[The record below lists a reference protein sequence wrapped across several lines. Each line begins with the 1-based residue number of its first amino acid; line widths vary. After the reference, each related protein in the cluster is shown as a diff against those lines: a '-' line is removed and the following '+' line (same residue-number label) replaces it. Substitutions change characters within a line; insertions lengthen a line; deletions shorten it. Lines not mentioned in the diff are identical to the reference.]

1 MPRRILPLP
10 LLSLLATGLLA
21 AGLLATST
29 PVQARTL
36 SARIASITTPV
47 ARLEQVSVRLE
58 WPADAETGQLIL
70 SARRVLAP
78 DLGYRFDDLTW
89 RCPLQRRANPQEW
102 RCEGEIRSAG
112 RSPLRL
118 GVDLATATTDA
129 VLSRGTAN
137 LALHRNAGSPD
148 ITRID
153 LARVPLAWSQALLAQ
168 AWPEAN
174 LKAGTM
180 GGRLDIHTPS
190 AQPLRVQGHL
200 ALAGLGLDTPDGSI
214 AAEGLGA
221 QFDIDY
227 RKSAN
232 LSLLTLEGSLRGG
245 EMLVGN
251 GYFALPAM
259 PVAVGI
265 AARQQGAD
273 GWEIPRLLWDDGD
286 ALKIEGSLGFNPQL
300 DLNEADLRV
309 RSDEI
314 APLGPRY
321 LSGWLGMAGLSGL
334 QLHGAIGAH
343 VQVRGGAMIL
353 AEADLREVSV
363 VDAQQRFR
371 FDGLNGKPVFS
382 AHAPVQSDLR
392 WRGGAIH
399 GLAFGAAEL
408 PLASAEGGI
417 GLREAIS
424 VPMLGGDLRF
434 ETLNLRPPAG
444 ERGLEFDFGLA
455 VEGLDVGQLAKA
467 MDWPAFE
474 GRLDGRI
481 PKARYANDRLDFDG
495 TLTTGMFDG
504 TVQVSGLAM
513 ERPFGTAPTLSA
525 DIVMDD
531 LNLESL
537 TKVFGFGEIT
547 GALDG
552 SIRNL
557 RLVDWSAEGF
567 DADLHTDP
575 SWKGR
580 RRISQRAV
588 QDLSSVGG
596 GGGGL
601 GNSLQ
606 AQALKLFD
614 DFGYRR
620 IGISCKLAEQ
630 VCDMDGLGSAG
641 NGFII
646 VQGSGLPRLT
656 VVGYNRRVDW
666 PTLVERLTAVTQG
679 ESKPVIE

>member
-1 MPRRILPLP
+1 MSRRILPPL
-10 LLSLLATGLLA
+10 LLSLLANGLLVTGIPA
-21 AGLLATST
+21 
-29 PVQARTL
+29 QARTL
-36 SARIASITTPV
+36 SARIARITTPV
-47 ARLEQVSVRLE
+47 ASLEQVSVRLE
-58 WPADAETGQLIL
+58 WPADAAVGQLTL

-89 RCPLQRRANPQEW
+89 RCPLQRSANQQGW

-112 RSPLRL
+112 RSPLKL

-129 VLSRGTAN
+129 VLSRGDAK

-153 LARVPLAWSQALLAQ
+153 LTRVPLAWSQALLAQ

-180 GGRLDIHTPS
+180 SGRLDIHTPS
-190 AQPLRVQGHL
+190 KPPLRVEGRL

-227 RKSAN
+227 RKSAG
-232 LSLLTLEGSLRGG
+232 LSLVTLDGSLRGG

-251 GYFALPAM
+251 GYIALPAT
-259 PVAVGI
+259 PVAI
-265 AARQQGAD
+265 NLAARQQGAK
-273 GWEIPRLLWDDGD
+273 GWEIPQLRWDDGN
-286 ALKIEGSLGFNPQL
+286 ALKIEGSIAFDPRLNL
-300 DLNEADLRV
+300 DDADLRV
-309 RSDEI
+309 QSDDL
-314 APLGPRY
+314 APLRPRY
-321 LSGWLGMAGLSGL
+321 LSGWLGMAGLSEL
-334 QLHGAIGAH
+334 QLQGAISAH
-343 VQVRGGAMIL
+343 MRMRAGVMVR

-363 VDAQQRFR
+363 IDGQQRFR
-371 FDGLNGKPVFS
+371 FDGLNGSPVFS
-382 AHAPVQSDLR
+382 AHAPVRSNLR

-399 GLAFGAAEL
+399 GLAFGPATL
-408 PLASAEGGI
+408 PLASAEGVI
-417 GLREAIS
+417 GLREPVS
-424 VPMLGGDLRF
+424 VPMLGGGLRF

-455 VEGLDVGQLAKA
+455 VEGLEVGRLAAA

-481 PKARYANDRLDFDG
+481 PKARYANDRLDFEG
-495 TLTTGMFDG
+495 TLSTRMFDG

-630 VCDMDGLGSAG
+630 VCDMDGLRSAG

-646 VQGSGLPRLT
+646 VEGSGLPRLT
-656 VVGYNRRVDW
+656 VTGYNRRVDW
-666 PTLVERLTAVTQG
+666 PTLVERLVAVTQG

>member
-1 MPRRILPLP
+1 MPRRILPLL
-10 LLSLLATGLLA
+10 LLSLLATGLSMT
-21 AGLLATST
+21 GT
-29 PVQARTL
+29 PAQARTL
-36 SARIASITTPV
+36 SAEIARITTPV
-47 ARLEQVSVRLE
+47 ASLEQVGVRLE
-58 WPADAETGQLIL
+58 WPADAQAGQLTL
-70 SARRVLAP
+70 SAKRVVAP

-89 RCPLQRRANPQEW
+89 RCPLQRPANQRGW

-112 RSPLRL
+112 RRSLNL

-129 VLSRGTAN
+129 VLSQGNAS

-168 AWPEAN
+168 AWPAAN

-180 GGRLDIHTPS
+180 DGRLDIHTPS
-190 AQPLRVQGHL
+190 ERPLRVEGRL
-200 ALAGLGLDTPDGSI
+200 SLAGLGLDTPDGSI

-221 QFDIDY
+221 RFDIDY
-227 RKSAN
+227 RKSAG
-232 LSLLTLEGSLRGG
+232 LSLVTVDGDLRGG

-251 GYFALPAM
+251 GYVALPETL
-259 PVAVGI
+259 VTVNL
-265 AARQQGAD
+265 AARQQGTR
-273 GWEIPRLLWDDGD
+273 GWEIPQLRWGDDA
-286 ALKIEGSLGFNPQL
+286 ALKIEGSIGFDPRLNL
-300 DLNEADLRV
+300 DNADLRV
-309 RSDEI
+309 KSDDL
-314 APLGPRY
+314 APLRPRY
-321 LSGWLGMAGLSGL
+321 LSGWLGMAGLGEL
-334 QLHGAIGAH
+334 QLQGAIDAH
-343 VQVRGGAMIL
+343 IRMQEGAMAL
-353 AEADLREVSV
+353 VDADLREVSV
-363 VDAQQRFR
+363 IDGQQRFR
-371 FDGLNGKPVFS
+371 FDGLDGTAVFS
-382 AHAPVQSDLR
+382 ARAPMQSSLG

-399 GLAFGAAEL
+399 GLAFGAAAL
-408 PLASAEGGI
+408 PLVSADGAI
-417 GLREAIS
+417 GLREAIT

-434 ETLNLRPPAG
+434 ESLNLRPPAG

-455 VEGLDVGQLAKA
+455 VEGLDVGQLAA
-467 MDWPAFE
+467 TMDWPAFE

-495 TLTTGMFDG
+495 ILTTRMFDG

-525 DIVMDD
+525 DITMDD

-552 SIRNL
+552 SIHNL

-596 GGGGL
+596 GGGL

-620 IGISCKLAEQ
+620 IGISCRLVEQ

-646 VQGSGLPRLT
+646 VEGSGLPRLT

-666 PTLVERLTAVTQG
+666 PTLVERLASVTRG
-679 ESKPVIE
+679 ESRPVIE

>member
-1 MPRRILPLP
+1 MLPSMPRRILPLP
-10 LLSLLATGLLA
+10 LLFLLATGLPMA
-21 AGLLATST
+21 AT
-29 PVQARTL
+29 PAQARIL
-36 SARIASITTPV
+36 SAKIARITTPV
-47 ARLEQVSVRLE
+47 AILEQVDVRLE
-58 WPADAETGQLIL
+58 WPADAQAGLLTL
-70 SARRVLAP
+70 SARRVSAP

-89 RCPLQRRANPQEW
+89 RCPLQRPARQQGW
-102 RCEGEIRSAG
+102 RCEGEIRGAG
-112 RSPLRL
+112 RRPLKL
-118 GVDLATATTDA
+118 DVDLATASTDA
-129 VLSRGTAN
+129 VLSHGSAN

-153 LARVPLAWSQALLAQ
+153 LTRVPLAWAQALLSQ
-168 AWPEAN
+168 AWPAAN

-180 GGRLDIHTPS
+180 DGRLDIHAPS
-190 AQPLRVQGHL
+190 DRPLRVEGRL

-221 QFDIDY
+221 RVDIDY
-227 RKSAN
+227 RKSMG
-232 LSLLTLEGSLRGG
+232 LSLVTLDGDLHGG

-251 GYFALPAM
+251 GYIALPAM
-259 PVAVGI
+259 PVAISV
-265 AARQQGAD
+265 AARQQGAR
-273 GWEIPRLLWDDGD
+273 GWEIPQLRWDDGA
-286 ALKIEGSLGFNPQL
+286 ALKVEGSMGFDPGLNL
-300 DLNEADLRV
+300 DKADLRV
-309 RSDEI
+309 QSADL
-314 APLGPRY
+314 APLRPRY
-321 LSGWLGMAGLSGL
+321 LSGWLGMAGLGEL
-334 QLHGAIGAH
+334 QLQGAIDAH
-343 VQVRGGAMIL
+343 VRMQEGAMAL
-353 AEADLREVSV
+353 VDADLREVSV
-363 VDAQQRFR
+363 GDAQQRFR
-371 FDGLNGKPVFS
+371 FDGLNGTAVFS
-382 AHAPVQSDLR
+382 AQAPMQSSLG

-399 GLAFGAAEL
+399 GLAFGAATL
-408 PLASAEGGI
+408 PLTSADGAI
-417 GLREAIS
+417 GLRDAIA

-434 ETLNLRPPAG
+434 ESLNLRPPAG

-455 VEGLDVGQLAKA
+455 VEGLDVGRLAAA

-481 PKARYANDRLDFDG
+481 PKARYANDRLDFEG
-495 TLTTGMFDG
+495 ALTTRMFDG

-620 IGISCKLAEQ
+620 IGISCRLAEQ
-630 VCDMDGLGSAG
+630 VCDMDGLGSVG

-646 VQGSGLPRLT
+646 VEGSGLPRLT
-656 VVGYNRRVDW
+656 VAGYNRRVDW
-666 PTLVERLTAVTQG
+666 PTLVERLVAVTRG
-679 ESKPVIE
+679 DSKPVIE

>member
-1 MPRRILPLP
+1 MPRRILPP
-10 LLSLLATGLLA
+10 LLLSALA
-21 AGLLATST
+21 AGMLPTAVPAQAT
-29 PVQARTL
+29 TL
-36 SARIASITTPV
+36 SARIARITTPV

-58 WPADAETGQLIL
+58 WPANAQAGRLTLT
-70 SARRVLAP
+70 ARKVVAH
-78 DLGYRFDDLTW
+78 DLGYRFEDLTW
-89 RCPLQRRANPQEW
+89 RCPLQRPANQQGW
-102 RCEGEIRSAG
+102 RCEGEIHSAG
-112 RSPLRL
+112 RHPLRL
-118 GVDLATATTDA
+118 AVELDTATTDA
-129 VLSRGTAN
+129 VLSGGQAN

-148 ITRID
+148 ISRID
-153 LARVPLAWSQALLAQ
+153 LTRVPLAWSQALLAQ
-168 AWPEAN
+168 AWPSAN
-174 LKAGTM
+174 LKAGTIS
-180 GGRLDIHTPS
+180 GRLDVDTPS
-190 AQPLRVQGHL
+190 ERPLRVEGRL

-227 RKSAN
+227 RKSTG
-232 LSLLTLEGSLRGG
+232 LSLVTLDGSLRGG
-245 EMLVGN
+245 EILVGN
-251 GYFALPAM
+251 GYIALPAT
-259 PVAVGI
+259 PVTVNL
-265 AARQQGAD
+265 AARQQGAN
-273 GWEIPRLLWDDGD
+273 GWEIPQLLWDDGD
-286 ALKIEGSLGFNPQL
+286 ALKIQGSLGFDPR
-300 DLNEADLRV
+300 LNLGDADLHV
-309 RSDEI
+309 QSGDL
-314 APLGPRY
+314 APLRPRY
-321 LSGWLGMAGLSGL
+321 LSGWLGMAGLSEL
-334 QLHGAIGAH
+334 HLHGAINAH
-343 VQVRGGAMIL
+343 VRMQEGAMVL
-353 AEADLREVSV
+353 ADADLREVSV

-371 FDGLNGKPVFS
+371 FDGLNGRPVFS
-382 AHAPVQSDLR
+382 AHTPVQSSLR
-392 WRGGAIH
+392 WREGAIH
-399 GLAFGAAEL
+399 GLAFGVAEL
-408 PLASAEGGI
+408 PLASAEGVI
-417 GLREAIS
+417 GLREAVT
-424 VPMLGGDLRF
+424 VPMLGGGLRF

-455 VEGLDVGQLAKA
+455 VEGLDVGQLAAA

-481 PKARYANDRLDFDG
+481 PKARYANDRLDFEG
-495 TLTTGMFDG
+495 ILATRMFDG

-537 TKVFGFGEIT
+537 TRVFGFGEIT

-567 DADLHTDP
+567 DADVHTDP
-575 SWKGR
+575 AWKGR

-614 DFGYRR
+614 DFGYRG

-666 PTLVERLTAVTQG
+666 PTLVERLVAVTKG
-679 ESKPVIE
+679 ESKPVID

>member
-1 MPRRILPLP
+1 MTRRILPL
-10 LLSLLATGLLA
+10 LLPSLLATGLLA
-21 AGLLATST
+21 IGT
-29 PVQARTL
+29 PAQSRVL
-36 SARIASITTPV
+36 SARIARITTPV
-47 ARLEQVSVRLE
+47 ASLEQVSVRLE
-58 WPADAETGQLIL
+58 WPAGAETGQLTL
-70 SARRVLAP
+70 SAQRVVAP

-89 RCPLQRRANPQEW
+89 RCPLQRPANQQGW

-112 RSPLRL
+112 HRPLKL

-129 VLSRGTAN
+129 VLSRGAAN

-153 LARVPLAWSQALLAQ
+153 LTRVPLAWSQALLAQ

-174 LKAGTM
+174 LKAGTI

-190 AQPLRVQGHL
+190 ERPLRVEGRL

-221 QFDIDY
+221 RFDIDY
-227 RKSAN
+227 RASAN
-232 LSLLTLEGSLRGG
+232 LSLVTVDGDLRGG

-251 GYFALPAM
+251 GYIALPAT
-259 PVAVGI
+259 PVAI
-265 AARQQGAD
+265 NLAARQQGAD
-273 GWEIPRLLWDDGD
+273 GWEIPQLRWDDGD
-286 ALKIEGSLGFNPQL
+286 ALKIEGSIGFDPRLNL
-300 DLNEADLRV
+300 DDADLRV
-309 RSDEI
+309 RSGDL
-314 APLGPRY
+314 APLRPRY
-321 LSGWLGMAGLSGL
+321 LSGWLGMAGLSEL
-334 QLHGAIGAH
+334 QLQGAIDARVRMQDGALIQA
-343 VQVRGGAMIL
+343 VS
-353 AEADLREVSV
+353 DLREVSV
-363 VDAQQRFR
+363 IDAQQRFR
-371 FDGLNGKPVFS
+371 FDGLNGKPAFS
-382 AHAPVQSDLR
+382 AHSPVQSGLR
-392 WRGGAIH
+392 WRGGAIL
-399 GLAFGAAEL
+399 GLTFGAAEL
-408 PLASAEGGI
+408 PLASMDGSI
-417 GLREAIS
+417 GLREVVT
-424 VPMLGGDLRF
+424 VPMLGGGLRF
-434 ETLNLRPPAG
+434 EALNLRPPAG

-455 VEGLDVGQLAKA
+455 VEGLDVGQLAAA

-474 GRLDGRI
+474 GRLDGSI
-481 PKARYANDRLDFDG
+481 PKARYASDRLDFEG
-495 TLTTGMFDG
+495 TLTTRMFDG

-630 VCDMDGLGSAG
+630 VCDMDGLGSVG

-646 VQGSGLPRLT
+646 VEGSGLPRLT
-656 VVGYNRRVDW
+656 VAGYNRRVDW
-666 PTLVERLTAVTQG
+666 PTLVERLVAVTKG

>member
-1 MPRRILPLP
+1 MPRRILPL
-10 LLSLLATGLLA
+10 LLLPLLATGLLA
-21 AGLLATST
+21 TNVHA
-29 PVQARTL
+29 QARTL
-36 SARIASITTPV
+36 SARIARITTPV
-47 ARLEQVSVRLE
+47 VSLEQVSVRLE
-58 WPADAETGQLIL
+58 WPADAQAGQLTL
-70 SARRVLAP
+70 SARRVVAP

-89 RCPLQRRANPQEW
+89 RCPLQRRASQEGW

-112 RSPLRL
+112 RRPLKL
-118 GVDLATATTDA
+118 AVDLATASTDA
-129 VLSRGTAN
+129 MLSRGDAN

-153 LARVPLAWSQALLAQ
+153 LTRVPLAWSQALLAQ

-180 GGRLDIHTPS
+180 SGRLDIHTPS
-190 AQPLRVQGHL
+190 ARPLRVEGRL

-227 RKSAN
+227 RKSAE
-232 LSLLTLEGSLRGG
+232 LSLVTLDGSLRGG

-251 GYFALPAM
+251 GYIALPAT
-259 PVAVGI
+259 PVTVSL
-265 AARQQGAD
+265 AARQQGTD

-286 ALKIEGSLGFNPQL
+286 ALKVEGSLGFDPR
-300 DLNEADLRV
+300 LNLGDADLRV
-309 RSDEI
+309 QSGDL
-314 APLGPRY
+314 APLRPRY
-321 LSGWLGMAGLSGL
+321 LSGWLGMAGLSEL
-334 QLHGAIGAH
+334 QLHGAIAA
-343 VQVRGGAMIL
+343 QVRMQGGAMVL
-353 AEADLREVSV
+353 ADADLREVSV
-363 VDAQQRFR
+363 IDAQQRFR
-371 FDGLNGKPVFS
+371 FDGLNGRPVFS
-382 AHAPVQSDLR
+382 AHAPAQSSLG

-399 GLAFGAAEL
+399 GLPFGAAEL
-408 PLASAEGGI
+408 PLASTEGVI
-417 GLREAIS
+417 GLREAVT
-424 VPMLGGDLRF
+424 VPMLGGGLRF

-481 PKARYANDRLDFDG
+481 PKARYANDRLDFEG
-495 TLTTGMFDG
+495 ILTTRMFDG

-596 GGGGL
+596 DGGGL

-656 VVGYNRRVDW
+656 VAGYNRRVDW
-666 PTLVERLTAVTQG
+666 PTLVERLAAVTKG

>member
-1 MPRRILPLP
+1 MLPSMPRRILPL
-10 LLSLLATGLLA
+10 LLPCLLATGLLMTGA
-21 AGLLATST
+21 PAQG
-29 PVQARTL
+29 RTL
-36 SARIASITTPV
+36 SAKIARITTPV

-58 WPADAETGQLIL
+58 WPADAQAGLLTL
-70 SARRVLAP
+70 SARRMSAP

-89 RCPLQRRANPQEW
+89 RCPLQRQADPQGW

-112 RSPLRL
+112 RRPLKL
-118 GVDLATATTDA
+118 GVDLATATTDL
-129 VLSRGTAN
+129 VLSQGNAN

-153 LARVPLAWSQALLAQ
+153 LARVPLAWTQALLSQ
-168 AWPEAN
+168 AWPAAN
-174 LKAGTM
+174 LKAGTID
-180 GGRLDIHTPS
+180 GRLDIHTPNER
-190 AQPLRVQGHL
+190 PLRVEGRL
-200 ALAGLGLDTPDGSI
+200 MLAGLGLDTPDGSI

-227 RKSAN
+227 RKSAG
-232 LSLLTLEGSLRGG
+232 LSLVTLDGSLRGG
-245 EMLVGN
+245 EMLMGN
-251 GYFALPAM
+251 GYIALPAT
-259 PVAVGI
+259 PVTVSI
-265 AARQQGAD
+265 AARQQGAR
-273 GWEIPRLLWDDGD
+273 GWEIPHLLWDDGD
-286 ALKIEGSLGFNPQL
+286 ALKIEGSLSFDPQL
-300 DLNEADLRV
+300 NPADADLHV
-309 RSDEI
+309 QSVDI
-314 APLGPRY
+314 APLRPRY
-321 LSGWLGMAGLSGL
+321 LSGWLGMAGLGEIQL
-334 QLHGAIGAH
+334 QGAVDAH
-343 VQVRGGAMIL
+343 VRMQGGDLVL
-353 AEADLREVSV
+353 ADTDLREVSV
-363 VDAQQRFR
+363 IDSQQRFR
-371 FDGLNGKPVFS
+371 FDGLNGNPVFS
-382 AHAPVQSDLR
+382 VHAPARSRLR
-392 WRGGAIH
+392 WHGGAIH

-408 PLASAEGGI
+408 PLDSANGGI
-417 GLREAIS
+417 GLHQAVA
-424 VPMLGGDLRF
+424 VPMLGGNLRF
-434 ETLNLRPPAG
+434 ESLNLRPPAG

-455 VEGLDVGQLAKA
+455 VEGLDVSQLAAA
-467 MDWPAFE
+467 MGWPAFE

-481 PKARYANDRLDFDG
+481 PKARYANDRLDFEG
-495 TLTTGMFDG
+495 ALATRMFDG

-596 GGGGL
+596 DGGGL

-641 NGFII
+641 KGFII
-646 VQGSGLPRLT
+646 VEGSGLPRLA

-666 PTLVERLTAVTQG
+666 PTLVERLAAVTRG
-679 ESKPVIE
+679 DSKPVIE

>member
-1 MPRRILPLP
+1 MPRRILPL
-10 LLSLLATGLLA
+10 LLLFLLATGLLTTGGPA
-21 AGLLATST
+21 
-29 PVQARTL
+29 QARTL
-36 SARIASITTPV
+36 SARIARITTPV
-47 ARLEQVSVRLE
+47 ASLEQVSVRLE
-58 WPADAETGQLIL
+58 WPADAEAGQLTL
-70 SARRVLAP
+70 SVRRVVAP

-89 RCPLQRRANPQEW
+89 RCPLQRPADQQGW

-112 RSPLRL
+112 RSPLKL
-118 GVDLATATTDA
+118 GVDLATASTDA
-129 VLSRGTAN
+129 VLSRGGAS

-153 LARVPLAWSQALLAQ
+153 LTRVPLAWSQALLAQ

-180 GGRLDIHTPS
+180 SGHLDIHTPS
-190 AQPLRVQGHL
+190 ERPLRVEGRL

-227 RKSAN
+227 RKSVG
-232 LSLLTLEGSLRGG
+232 LSLVTLDGSLRGG

-251 GYFALPAM
+251 GYIALPAT
-259 PVAVGI
+259 PVTVSL
-265 AARQQGAD
+265 AARQQGAS
-273 GWEIPRLLWDDGD
+273 GWEIPQLLWDDGD
-286 ALKIEGSLGFNPQL
+286 ALKVEGSLGFDPQL
-300 DLNEADLRV
+300 NLDDADLRV
-309 RSDEI
+309 QSSDL
-314 APLGPRY
+314 APLRPRY
-321 LSGWLGMAGLSGL
+321 LSGWLGMAGLSEL
-334 QLHGAIGAH
+334 QLHGAMTA
-343 VQVRGGAMIL
+343 QVRMQDGAMVL
-353 AEADLREVSV
+353 ADADLREVSMI
-363 VDAQQRFR
+363 DAQQRFG
-371 FDGLNGKPVFS
+371 FDGLNGRPVFS
-382 AHAPVQSDLR
+382 SHAPAQSSLR

-408 PLASAEGGI
+408 PLTSAEGVI
-417 GLREAIS
+417 GLREGVT
-424 VPMLGGDLRF
+424 VPMLGGGLRF
-434 ETLNLRPPAG
+434 EALNLRPPAG
-444 ERGLEFDFGLA
+444 GRGLEFDFGLA
-455 VEGLDVGQLAKA
+455 VEGLDVGQLAAA

-481 PKARYANDRLDFDG
+481 PKARYANDRLDFEG
-495 TLTTGMFDG
+495 ILTTRMFDG

-525 DIVMDD
+525 DIAMDD

-646 VQGSGLPRLT
+646 VEGSGLPRLT
-656 VVGYNRRVDW
+656 VAGYNRRVDW
-666 PTLVERLTAVTQG
+666 PTLVERLVAVTQG

>member
-1 MPRRILPLP
+1 MPRRILPPL
-10 LLSLLATGLLA
+10 LLSLLATGLLVVS
-21 AGLLATST
+21 LLATSA
-29 PVQARTL
+29 PAQARIL
-36 SARIASITTPV
+36 SARIARLTTPV
-47 ARLEQVSVRLE
+47 ASLEQVSVRLE
-58 WPADAETGQLIL
+58 WPADAQAGQLTL
-70 SARRVLAP
+70 SARRMLAP

-89 RCPLQRRANPQEW
+89 HCPLQRPSNQRGW

-112 RSPLRL
+112 RRPLKL
-118 GVDLATATTDA
+118 GVDLSTATTDA
-129 VLSRGTAN
+129 ELSHGTAN

-153 LARVPLAWSQALLAQ
+153 LTRVPLAWSQALLAQ
-168 AWPEAN
+168 AWPAAN

-180 GGRLDIHTPS
+180 DGRLDIHTPS
-190 AQPLRVQGHL
+190 ARPLRVEGRL
-200 ALAGLGLDTPDGSI
+200 TLAGLGLDTPDGSI

-227 RKSAN
+227 RKSAG
-232 LSLLTLEGSLRGG
+232 LSLVTLDGSLRGG

-251 GYFALPAM
+251 GYIALPAT
-259 PVAVGI
+259 PVAVSL
-265 AARQQGAD
+265 AARQQGAG
-273 GWEIPRLLWDDGD
+273 GWEIPQLLWDDSN
-286 ALKIEGSLGFNPQL
+286 ALKIEGSLGFDPRLNL
-300 DLNEADLRV
+300 DNADLRV
-309 RSDEI
+309 QSGDL
-314 APLGPRY
+314 APLRPRY
-321 LSGWLGMAGLSGL
+321 LSGWLGMAGLGEL
-334 QLHGAIGAH
+334 QLHGAINAL
-343 VQVRGGAMIL
+343 VRMREGAMVL

-363 VDAQQRFR
+363 IDGQQRFR
-371 FDGLNGKPVFS
+371 FDGLNGSPVFS
-382 AHAPVQSDLR
+382 ARAPMQSNLR

-399 GLAFGAAEL
+399 GLAFGPAAL
-408 PLASAEGGI
+408 PLTSAAGVI
-417 GLREAIS
+417 GLREPVS
-424 VPMLGGDLRF
+424 VPMLSGDLRF

-444 ERGLEFDFGLA
+444 ERGLEFEFGLA
-455 VEGLDVGQLAKA
+455 VEGLDVGQLAA
-467 MDWPAFE
+467 TMDWPAFE

-481 PKARYANDRLDFDG
+481 PRARYADDRLDFEG
-495 TLTTGMFDG
+495 ILTTRMFDG

-552 SIRNL
+552 SVRNL

-575 SWKGR
+575 SWKGK

-614 DFGYRR
+614 DFGYRQ
-620 IGISCKLAEQ
+620 IGISCRLAEQ
-630 VCDMDGLGSAG
+630 VCDMDGLRSAG
-641 NGFII
+641 NSFII
-646 VQGSGLPRLT
+646 VEGSGLPRLT
-656 VVGYNRRVDW
+656 VTGYNRRVDW
-666 PTLVERLTAVTQG
+666 PTLVERLVAVTQG
-679 ESKPVIE
+679 ETKPVIE